1 MHVHE
6 GGARG
11 GRRLAVSWLAGI
23 AHRHRLE
30 KQKGVHR
37 PGVLAG
43 LFVRLLAALKKTRRA

>member
-1 MHVHE
+1 MREDGV
-6 GGARG
+6 RG
-11 GRRLAVSWLAGI
+11 GCRLAVSWLAGI

-30 KQKGVHR
+30 KQKGVHL

>member
-1 MHVHE
+1 MREDGVL
-6 GGARG
+6 G

-23 AHRHRLE
+23 AHRHRLG
-30 KQKGVHR
+30 KQKGVHL

>member
-1 MHVHE
+1 MREDGV
-6 GGARG
+6 RG

-30 KQKGVHR
+30 KQKGVHL